1 MKNPR
6 EMLGAALGGIVATA
20 CDVGTLILLVEYL
33 HVVIPLAAFVASGVG
48 AAACFLMNKHV
59 AFRDRSPVTIV
70 QIARFGLVA
79 VSTAVLM
86 ALMMKLVAVD
96 LHVPYLIAKALCA
109 AAVFVVW
116 TYPAQRRLVFAR
128 A

>member
-1 MKNPR
+1 
-6 EMLGAALGGIVATA
+6 MLGAALGGIVATA